1 MAKLDLSAA
10 FNVVNI
16 QLLLKIFKILGLLE
30 DIITLIKIW
39 LDNRM
44 FYVDVKGESSY
55 IKIRNQVQF
64 KDQG

>member
-1 MAKLDLSAA
+1 MASLDLSTA

-16 QLLLKIFKILGLLE
+16 QLLLKILKILGLPE